1 MASYQSNQWSN
12 CRYFAKKAK
21 ESEDFNKVIAAE
33 NAEAEGAQA
42 HIREIT
48 NRFGTAQTYS

>member
-1 MASYQSNQWSN
+1 MASYQSNQWST